1 MSLKQVT
8 ALISGGAS
16 GLGAATASYLV
27 KNGARVVVADLNRDA
42 FLRVEGAS
50 SSNNHDSPLKFAK
63 VDVMKESE
71 ITAAL
76 DLAEYEFGEEGE
88 LK

>member
-1 MSLKQVT
+1 MSFKQVT

-42 FLRVEGAS
+42 FLRMEGAS
-50 SSNNHDSPLKFAK
+50 SSDDHDSRLKFAK
-63 VDVMKESE
+63 VDVMNDSD

-76 DLAEYEFGEEGE
+76 DLAEDEFGEEGE
-88 LK
+88 